1 MDGLDRRRLLGLLTG
16 VGVAGMTGG
25 LAGCSTAGTP
35 SERSG
40 VSIGLLVPATG
51 ANKEVGADLELGF
64 KLYVDLHDGKLG
76 GRPVRI
82 EVEDEGETTK
92 SGAAALENLYKAQVL
107 AVVGVANPDLLPF
120 VRDRVEEAKVP
131 LLAAHAS
138 PAEMPS
144 APYIWRTSFLSDE
157 PALAIAHYLRRRYGN
172 GSGKVSLITTPG
184 TAGTELMLGFTGVY
198 GGGAQEPIV
207 VKSGIKPTTAEYAS
221 YAGQIA
227 AKSPRAIFCNL
238 PSAHIVKFMAA
249 LADAGLKPGRDVEIY
264 APGAVAEGSALDDL
278 GDGARGLFTA
288 MHYSADLNNLANHTF
303 SSLFQSKFQRSP
315 TAFAV
320 AAYDAAAVLDQA
332 LTLGGDA
339 TPSAQKVNT
348 LLSNVGQVISPRGNW
363 QFNQQRSPQQK
374 WYLRKVEKDGPI
386 LSNVL
391 ISDLA
396 TLG

>member
-1 MDGLDRRRLLGLLTG
+1 MDGLDRRKLLGLLTG
-16 VGVAGMTGG
+16 AGVAGVTGG
-25 LAGCSTAGTP
+25 LAGCSSPGTS

-64 KLYVDLHDGKLG
+64 KLYLDLHDGKLG
-76 GRPVRI
+76 GRAVRI
-82 EVEDEGETTK
+82 EMADEGETTK
-92 SGAAALENLYKAQVL
+92 SGAAALEDLYKAQVL
-107 AVVGVANPDLLPF
+107 AVVGVANPDLLPAI
-120 VRDRVEEAKVP
+120 RDRVEEAKVP

-144 APYIWRTSFLSDE
+144 APYIWRTSYLTDE
-157 PALAIAHYLRRRYGN
+157 PALAIAHYLRRRLGN
-172 GSGKVSLITTPG
+172 GSGKVSLITVPG
-184 TAGTELMLGFTGVY
+184 TAGAELMLGFSSVY
-198 GGGAQEPIV
+198 GNGAQEPIT
-207 VKSGIKPTTAEYAS
+207 VKSGIKPATADYAS

-227 AKSPRAIFCNL
+227 DKNPRAIFCNL
-238 PSAHIVKFMAA
+238 PSSHITKFMAA
-249 LADAGLKPGRDVEIY
+249 LKQAGLTPGSDVELY
-264 APGAVAEGSALDDL
+264 APGSIAEGKALDEL
-278 GDGARGLFTA
+278 GEGARGLFTA

-303 SSLFQSKFQRSP
+303 SSLFQAKFQRSP

-332 LTLGGDA
+332 LTLAGDGTLGA
-339 TPSAQKVNT
+339 PKVNT
-348 LLSNVGQVISPRGNW
+348 LLSSVGQVISPRGNW

>member
-16 VGVAGMTGG
+16 VGVAGVTGG
-25 LAGCSTAGTP
+25 LAACSSAGTP

-64 KLYVDLHDGKLG
+64 KLYLDLHDGKLG

-82 EVEDEGETTK
+82 EVEDEGESTK
-92 SGAAALENLYKAQVL
+92 SGAAALESLYKAQVL

-144 APYIWRTSFLSDE
+144 APYIWRTSYLTDE
-157 PALAIAHYLRRRYGN
+157 PALAIAHYLRRRLGN
-172 GSGKVSLITTPG
+172 GSGRVSLITVPG
-184 TAGTELMLGFTGVY
+184 TAGAELMLGFTSVY
-198 GGGAQEPIV
+198 GSGAQDAITV
-207 VKSGIKPTTAEYAS
+207 RSGIKPTIGDYTQ

-227 AKSPRAIFCNL
+227 NRNPRAIFCNL
-238 PSAHIVKFMAA
+238 PSSHIVKFMDA
-249 LADAGLKPGRDVEIY
+249 LSQAGLKPGSDVELY
-264 APGAVAEGSALDDL
+264 APGAIAEGKALDEL
-278 GDGARGLFTA
+278 TDGARGLFTA

-332 LTLGGDA
+332 LTLAGDG
-339 TPSAQKVNT
+339 TLSAPKVNT

>member
-16 VGVAGMTGG
+16 VGVAGVTGG
-25 LAGCSTAGTP
+25 LAGCSSAGTP

-64 KLYVDLHDGKLG
+64 KLYLDLHDGKLG
-76 GRPVRI
+76 GRTVRI
-82 EVEDEGETTK
+82 EVEDEGESTK

-120 VRDRVEEAKVP
+120 IRDRVEEAKVP

-144 APYIWRTSFLSDE
+144 APYIWRTSYLTDE
-157 PALAIAHYLRRRYGN
+157 PALAIAHYLRRRLGN
-172 GSGKVSLITTPG
+172 GSERVSLITVPG
-184 TAGTELMLGFTGVY
+184 TAGAELMLGFTSVY
-198 GGGAQEPIV
+198 GSGSQDVIT
-207 VKSGIKPTTAEYAS
+207 VKSGIKPTTGDYAQ

-227 AKSPRAIFCNL
+227 EKHPAAIFCNL
-238 PSAHIVKFMAA
+238 PSSHIVKFMDA
-249 LADAGLKPGRDVEIY
+249 LSQAGLKPGRDVELY
-264 APGAVAEGSALDDL
+264 APGSIAEGGALDEL
-278 GDGARGLFTA
+278 TDGARGLFTA

-303 SSLFQSKFQRSP
+303 SSLFQAKFQRSP

-332 LTLGGDA
+332 LTLAGDG
-339 TPSAQKVNT
+339 TLSAPKVNT